1 MGMRPYLPLLV
12 FAWAPFAGAQAKY
25 HVVDLY
31 NDIHEGHI
39 RALDVND
46 NGQVLLW
53 NESDE
58 SYLWHGSAQ
67 LDTIKYQN
75 EGTRGKGLNN
85 FGEVCGTTVVNQ
97 AAQGFKYT
105 HSGGFLFLGPCLNYL
120 STETA
125 NINDNSDVVGFAT
138 SDGKPHP
145 VKWSPST
152 GWSDLS
158 GPPPLDKGGFLDIN
172 GSGVISG
179 SYRAPSDN
187 LIHTICYTPGVGIED
202 LGMPQG
208 MNSWQGDRIN
218 AAGVIGGSMNR
229 IGDAAQIGFL
239 LSPNG
244 ALTQLLD
251 PAQQF
256 NNSDVAGLSK
266 DGTAVGYINR
276 PAQYGGLG
284 GYVYNA
290 AYGMV
295 DIDTLK
301 DEASSAYRIGVC
313 SGISDHTGMIV
324 AEAKL
329 DGVSRQV
336 LLVPVVPE
344 PPSWLLLTGTLAI
357 VAARRRKTR
366 RARMSPRQP
375 SGSSVQ
381 D

>member
-31 NDIHEGHI
+31 NDVHTNGVAAI
-39 RALDVND
+39 DVND
-46 NGQVLLW
+46 LGQVLLTDK
-53 NESDE
+53 SST
-58 SYLWHGSAQ
+58 SYLWNSAGSFLEIKGEGHGTQAF
-67 LDTIKYQN
+67 
-75 EGTRGKGLNN
+75 GLNN
-85 FGEVCGTTVVNQ
+85 LGEVCGAGNSNGSTQSFVFSAETGLQ
-97 AAQGFKYT
+97 
-105 HSGGFLFLGPCLNYL
+105 FLGQCNSYL
-120 STETA
+120 INVA
-125 NINDNSDVVGFAT
+125 NNLNDNSDVVGFAT

-290 AYGMV
+290 AYGIV